1 MVSSASVTGS
11 QSGFGD
17 VQENYF
23 ERISNLN
30 LKNPQIVGF
39 GISNKETFN
48 QATKY
53 AKGAIIGSAF
63 IKHLSEKGSGKIEEF
78 VGEIR

>member
-11 QSGFGD
+11 QSGFGNT
-17 VQENYF
+17 QEAYF
-23 ERISNLN
+23 KRIADMN

-39 GISNKETFN
+39 GINNRETFA
-48 QATKY
+48 QATQY

-63 IKHLSEKGSGKIEEF
+63 IKNLTKNGVESIGKF
-78 VGEIR
+78 VGEII